1 MISQIGVLYYAY
13 MTRSKD
19 EKFAKE
25 TGDKFR
31 NAREK
36 LGLTQEDVAEKADI
50 NITTYA
56 RIERGEI
63 VTSGSNL
70 IKISKILKVKL

>member
-1 MISQIGVLYYAY
+1 

-19 EKFAKE
+19 KKFAKE
-25 TGDKFR
+25 TGEKFR

-36 LGLTQEDVAEKADI
+36 LRFTQEDVADKVSM
-50 NITTYA
+50 NITNYA

-63 VTSGSNL
+63 EPSGSNL
-70 IKISKILKVKL
+70 IKIAKILKVNL

>member
-1 MISQIGVLYYAY
+1 

-25 TGDKFR
+25 TGEKFR

-36 LGLTQEDVAEKADI
+36 LGFTQEDIADRVGM
-50 NITTYA
+50 NITNYA

-70 IKISKILKVKL
+70 IKISKILKVKV

>member
-1 MISQIGVLYYAY
+1 

-19 EKFAKE
+19 PKFAKE

-36 LGLTQEDVAEKADI
+36 LGLTQEDVAKKAEI
-50 NITTYA
+50 NVTTYA
-56 RIERGEI
+56 RIERGE
-63 VTSGSNL
+63 VEPLGRNL
-70 IKISKILKVKL
+70 VKLSKVLKVNS

>member
-1 MISQIGVLYYAY
+1 MKMLYYAY

-19 EKFAKE
+19 KKFAKE
-25 TGDKFR
+25 TGEKFR

-36 LGLTQEDVAEKADI
+36 LGLTQEEVAGKVGM
-50 NITTYA
+50 NITNYA

-63 VTSGSNL
+63 EPSGSNL
-70 IKISKILKVKL
+70 IKISKVLKVKL

>member
-1 MISQIGVLYYAY
+1 
-13 MTRSKD
+13 MTRNKD

-25 TGDKFR
+25 TGEKFR

-36 LGLTQEDVAEKADI
+36 LGLTQEDIADKVGM
-50 NITTYA
+50 NITNYA

-63 VTSGSNL
+63 ETSGRNL
-70 IKISKILKVKL
+70 IKISKILKVKI

>member
-1 MISQIGVLYYAY
+1 

-19 EKFAKE
+19 KKFAKE
-25 TGDKFR
+25 TGEKFR

-36 LGLTQEDVAEKADI
+36 LGLTQEEVADKVGM
-50 NITTYA
+50 NITNYA

-63 VTSGSNL
+63 EPSGSNL
-70 IKISKILKVKL
+70 VKLSKVFKIKL

>member
-1 MISQIGVLYYAY
+1 

-19 EKFAKE
+19 KKFAKE
-25 TGDKFR
+25 TGEKFR

-36 LGLTQEDVAEKADI
+36 LGLTQEGVAEKVGM
-50 NITTYA
+50 NITNYA

-63 VTSGSNL
+63 EPSGSNL
-70 IKISKILKVKL
+70 IKISKILKVQL

>member
-1 MISQIGVLYYAY
+1 

-25 TGDKFR
+25 VGEKFR

-36 LGLTQEDVAEKADI
+36 LGLTQEDVAGKI
-50 NITTYA
+50 GMNITNYA

-63 VTSGSNL
+63 EPSGSSL
-70 IKISKILKVKL
+70 VKISKLLKVKL

>member
-1 MISQIGVLYYAY
+1 MLYCAY
-13 MTRSKD
+13 MTRQKNK
-19 EKFAKE
+19 KFAKE
-25 TGDKFR
+25 TGEKFR

-36 LGLTQEDVAEKADI
+36 LGLTQEDIAEKADM
-50 NITTYA
+50 NITNYA

-63 VTSGSNL
+63 EPSGSNL